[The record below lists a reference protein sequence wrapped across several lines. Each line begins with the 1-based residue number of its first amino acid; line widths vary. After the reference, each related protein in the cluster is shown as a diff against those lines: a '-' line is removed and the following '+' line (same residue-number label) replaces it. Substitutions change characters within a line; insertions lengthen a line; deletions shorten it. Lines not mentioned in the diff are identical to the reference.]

1 MNGQRKVTEE
11 GCMKK
16 EEIVQE
22 LKKLGWWYLQEGGS
36 HETWTNGK
44 RKVSIPRHSEIKKGT
59 CLGILKRAKEQ

>member
-1 MNGQRKVTEE
+1 
-11 GCMKK
+11 MKK